1 MNLVEVYNRTRAQ
14 IDLEVVE
21 QLALGV
27 LAAEGVE
34 GAELAVEFVGERCIR
49 RLNGEYRGK
58 DYVTDVLSFPL
69 EGEEGGAAEG
79 PHAPPRLL
87 GDVVICTRQAL
98 RQARTDASSPVRE
111 LAMLVVH
118 GTLHL
123 LGYDHEVDGGEM
135 LARQEELLA
144 HLSWEGL
151 LKDE

>member
-69 EGEEGGAAEG
+69 EGEEGARPKALTPSAAARRCG
-79 PHAPPRLL
+79 DLHAPSAAP
-87 GDVVICTRQAL
+87 G
-98 RQARTDASSPVRE
+98 
-111 LAMLVVH
+111 
-118 GTLHL
+118 
-123 LGYDHEVDGGEM
+123 
-135 LARQEELLA
+135 A
-144 HLSWEGL
+144 H
-151 LKDE
+151 